1 MEQVWKG
8 AALCLVGGIFA
19 ALLKKKT
26 PELSIMLSVA
36 VVIVVG
42 TELLQTMRTVTAM
55 IESLA
60 QLQNLPQDLFA
71 PLLKTVAIALVSRL
85 GSDLCRDAGES
96 AMASLLDICGS
107 FGAIV
112 VSIPLFKAAWDML
125 QSIL

>member
-26 PELSIMLSVA
+26 PELAIMLSVA

-42 TELLQTMRTVTAM
+42 TELLQTMRTVTVM

>member
-1 MEQVWKG
+1 MELVWKG

-26 PELSIMLSVA
+26 PELAIMLSVA

-42 TELLQTMRTVTAM
+42 TELLQTIRTVTAM

-96 AMASLLDICGS
+96 VMASLLDICGS

>member
-26 PELSIMLSVA
+26 PELAIMLSVA

-42 TELLQTMRTVTAM
+42 TELLQTIRTVTAM

-96 AMASLLDICGS
+96 VMASLLDICGS

>member
-1 MEQVWKG
+1 MELVWKG

-26 PELSIMLSVA
+26 PELAIMLSVA

>member
-26 PELSIMLSVA
+26 PELAIMLSVA

>member
-26 PELSIMLSVA
+26 PELAIMLSVA

-55 IESLA
+55 IESMA

-112 VSIPLFKAAWDML
+112 ASIPLFKAAWDML

>member
-1 MEQVWKG
+1 MELVWKG

-26 PELSIMLSVA
+26 PELVIMFSVA

-42 TELLQTMRTVTAM
+42 TELLQTIRTVTAM